1 MTEMQVAAKS
11 LSAACPLCASRERRQ
26 VLTVPY
32 DVIWERLAALKGSPL
47 SPAVVARHTPQAE
60 TALYVCDRC
69 GLQYFSPCV
78 PGDGEFYAELGG
90 DGYYESDRWEFGL
103 VADRLGP
110 GDAVVDLGCGK
121 GDFLRQ
127 IANRVARAVGVDHN
141 LEAIDALRAAGIE
154 GVSTRFADFAAGE
167 AGRFDV
173 VCGFQILEHVRRVGD
188 LMEPAMR

>member
-32 DVIWERLAALKGSPL
+32 DVIWERLAAL
-47 SPAVVARHTPQAE
+47 
-60 TALYVCDRC
+60 
-69 GLQYFSPCV
+69 
-78 PGDGEFYAELGG
+78 
-90 DGYYESDRWEFGL
+90 
-103 VADRLGP
+103 
-110 GDAVVDLGCGK
+110 
-121 GDFLRQ
+121 
-127 IANRVARAVGVDHN
+127 
-141 LEAIDALRAAGIE
+141 DALRAAGIE

-188 LMEPAMR
+188 LMEPAMRCARPGGRIFVSVPNRRRYTRGDLEPLDCP